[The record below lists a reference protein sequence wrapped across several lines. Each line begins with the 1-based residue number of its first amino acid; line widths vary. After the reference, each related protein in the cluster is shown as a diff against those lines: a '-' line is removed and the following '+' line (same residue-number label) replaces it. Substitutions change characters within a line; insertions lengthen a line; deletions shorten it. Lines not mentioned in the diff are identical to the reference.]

1 MAKISVQPPDL
12 NSCKTYEAY
21 KRELSAWEAVTDLVP
36 TKQGNY
42 IALSLPNQ
50 SKFGNDLKEQAFEN
64 ISSEDL
70 KSESGLSKLL
80 AFLDTELKKDATN
93 DIIEKW
99 DDFDSCKKSP
109 NQTVEEFISDFEM
122 KSNRVKSSGTKLS
135 CEVLAFMLMKRAGLS
150 NLERMLV
157 LSRVDMADK
166 TNMYKNVKLSM
177 SNILG

>member
-1 MAKISVQPPDL
+1 MPDHSDELAFGMKRWLEVHFISL
-12 NSCKTYEAY
+12 KN
-21 KRELSAWEAVTDLVP
+21 
-36 TKQGNY
+36 
-42 IALSLPNQ
+42 IFLPNI
-50 SKFGNDLKEQAFEN
+50 SISLLIAKKLTSYGCVVGRTHYTKEQAFEN

-80 AFLDTELKKDATN
+80 AFLDTELEKDATN

-109 NQTVEEFISDFEM
+109 NQTVEFISDFEM

>member
-1 MAKISVQPPDL
+1 M
-12 NSCKTYEAY
+12 
-21 KRELSAWEAVTDLVP
+21 TDLVP

-42 IALSLPNQ
+42 IVLSLPNQ
-50 SKFGNDLKEQAFEN
+50 SKFGNALKEQAFEN

-80 AFLDTELKKDATN
+80 AFLDTELEKDATN

-109 NQTVEEFISDFEM
+109 NQTVEFISDFEM